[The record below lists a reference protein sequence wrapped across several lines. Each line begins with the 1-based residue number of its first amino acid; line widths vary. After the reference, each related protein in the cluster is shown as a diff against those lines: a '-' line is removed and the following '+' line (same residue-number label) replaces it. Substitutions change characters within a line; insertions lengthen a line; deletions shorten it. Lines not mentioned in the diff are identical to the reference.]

1 MDAPA
6 INARQNT
13 IASNKSQQHMVP
25 LPHRDDGSKRSE
37 GWAFCYCG
45 TVVSFRWNVGLF
57 LGSSKSGKKEKFQSW
72 KIITLMTFIQGE
84 SSPCQSV
91 FIYVCPRTFMVMC
104 HYEVSLVLI
113 RGVFFPPH
121 TTFVRGRQREKKRE
135 WKRRTQGGKDWG
147 WDGDGWDERK
157 ETGFALQMHIL
168 ISRLVQ
174 LTTQQVHARKC
185 KAYTVNSGIF

>member
-6 INARQNT
+6 INAHQNM
-13 IASNKSQQHMVP
+13 IASNKLQQHMVP
-25 LPHRDDGSKRSE
+25 LLHQDDGSTHSE
-37 GWAFCYCG
+37 GWAFCYSR
-45 TVVSFRWNVGLF
+45 TVGSYHWNVGLF
-57 LGSSKSGKKEKFQSW
+57 PDNSKSDKKEKFQSW

-113 RGVFFPPH
+113 RGGFFSPH
-121 TTFVRGRQREKKRE
+121 TQLLFEGDGEKKRE
-135 WKRRTQGGKDWG
+135 WKRRSQGGKDRG
-147 WDGDGWDERK
+147 GDGDGWDERK
-157 ETGFALQMHIL
+157 ETGFALQMQIL

-174 LTTQQVHARKC
+174 LTTQRVHARKC
-185 KAYTVNSGIF
+185 SAYTGMF

>member
-6 INARQNT
+6 VNAHQNM
-13 IASNKSQQHMVP
+13 IASNKSQQHMVL
-25 LPHRDDGSKRSE
+25 LPHWDDGSTHSE
-37 GWAFCYCG
+37 GWAFCYSR
-45 TVVSFRWNVGLF
+45 TVGSFHWNVDL
-57 LGSSKSGKKEKFQSW
+57 LPGSSKSDKKEKL

-113 RGVFFPPH
+113 RGGFFPTH

-135 WKRRTQGGKDWG
+135 WKRRTQGEKDWG
-147 WDGDGWDERK
+147 GDGWLRWEERNWIC
-157 ETGFALQMHIL
+157 TSNADSHQPPC
-168 ISRLVQ
+168 
-174 LTTQQVHARKC
+174 TA
-185 KAYTVNSGIF
+185 